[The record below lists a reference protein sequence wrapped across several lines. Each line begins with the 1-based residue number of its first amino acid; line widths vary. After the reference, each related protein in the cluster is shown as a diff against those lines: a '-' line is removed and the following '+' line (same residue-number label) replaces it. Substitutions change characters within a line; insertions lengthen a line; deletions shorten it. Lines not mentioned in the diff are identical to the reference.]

1 MVVDDSRRLLVGHIN
16 DDFDVDE
23 LGRDEEEQE
32 EEERIDDVV
41 SNDLEDSVGEQG
53 GRDAMPVPVQ
63 GRLVRDVP
71 RPSQVQHAMP
81 V

>member
-1 MVVDDSRRLLVGHIN
+1 MVVDDSRRLLVGRIN

-23 LGRDEEEQE
+23 LGQDE

-41 SNDLEDSVGEQG
+41 SNDLEDSDGEQG
-53 GRDAMPVPVQ
+53 GRDAMPILVH
-63 GRLVRDVP
+63 GRLVKDVP
-71 RPSQVQHAMP
+71 GPTQVQHAMP